1 MKKTITRAIPLFFS
15 LAAFAASS
23 NSWADGTLAGTDIN
37 NTATISYKVGLVDQ
51 TPIES
56 KDGGN
61 SVPGVGEGEA
71 TTFKVDE
78 KIDVLVTAGSGVS
91 VVPSADAQAIT
102 FTVKNEGN
110 SNKTFDFATK
120 ADVGTD
126 DFDLDSCSTPASVAI
141 NAGATTTI
149 TVNCDIPDSSASVN
163 QGKTALV
170 DLKATANGV
179 TQSTGTDDP
188 ANVETVFADNT
199 GTSTDGADR
208 NAAHSATNV
217 YTIATA
223 DLTVNKT
230 DAVTKMSINGS
241 DVTGT
246 GADAP
251 KRIPGAT
258 IEYTITVSN
267 SAVVGTA
274 TAAGI
279 VIADP
284 LPTDMT
290 FVSATLTHSADGALA
305 APTAVSAGGVE
316 TVSSTSFDL
325 DEGET
330 ATMVITATIN

>member
-1 MKKTITRAIPLFFS
+1 MKTTIIRTIPLFFS
-15 LAAFAASS
+15 LAAFTASS
-23 NSWADGTLAGTDIN
+23 SLWADGTLAGTDIN
-37 NTATISYKVGLVDQ
+37 NTATITYKVGLVDQ

-61 SVPGVGEGEA
+61 AVPGVGQGEA
-71 TTFKVDE
+71 TTFKVDK
-78 KIDVLVTAGSGVS
+78 KIDVLVTAGSGVT

-110 SNKTFDFATK
+110 SNETFNFATK
-120 ADVGTD
+120 ADVATD
-126 DFDLDSCSTPASVAI
+126 DFDLDSCTTPTSVTI

-149 TVNCDIPDSSASVN
+149 TVNCDIPDSSSSVN

-179 TQSTGTDDP
+179 TQSTGADDP
-188 ANVETVFADNT
+188 ATVQTVFADST
-199 GTSTDGADR
+199 GTTEDGADR
-208 NAAHSATNV
+208 NAAHSATNT

-223 DLTVNKT
+223 DITVNKT

-246 GADAP
+246 GVDAP

-267 SAVVGTA
+267 AAGAA

-279 VIADP
+279 VISDP
-284 LPTDMT
+284 LPSDVT
-290 FVSATLTHSADGALA
+290 FVSASLTDGDAAVTTPTESGGTVTSAA
-305 APTAVSAGGVE
+305 
-316 TVSSTSFDL
+316 FDL
-325 DEGET
+325 DAGET
-330 ATMVITATIN
+330 ATMTITATIN